1 MTTETLTNEMRA
13 LLALI
18 TNEWRPLPLAEIASI
33 TGCAA
38 VQGGNVLRHRLN
50 LWTPPGGADTE
61 PGRVYIHD
69 RFGMRLARCYRATNE
84 GTRYWWRRFP
94 AEASD
99 ADIVAEAMALS
110 HNAHLFG
117 SKPPKMRKQPARSLF
132 APTGDAPAPASAEVA
147 VTAPPVAPV
156 APVVVMDD
164 IAGQI
169 AKARAATEQAEAA
182 WLQCATELEQLE
194 AVRRARI
201 EALQAEIARLSSV

>member
-1 MTTETLTNEMRA
+1 MTTEPMTNEMRA

-50 LWTPPGGADTE
+50 LWTPPGGVDTE
-61 PGRVYIHD
+61 QGRIYIHD
-69 RFGMRLARCYRATNE
+69 RFGMRLARCYRTTSD

-94 AEASD
+94 DGVSD
-99 ADIVAEAMALS
+99 AEIVADAMNLTR
-110 HNAHLFG
+110 HAHLYG
-117 SKPPKMRKQPARSLF
+117 SKPPKMRKQPAPSLF
-132 APTGDAPAPASAEVA
+132 APAPASA
-147 VTAPPVAPV
+147 APPVAPAPAVV
-156 APVVVMDD
+156 ADD
-164 IAGQI
+164 IADQI
-169 AKARAATEQAEAA
+169 AKARAT
-182 WLQCATELEQLE
+182 LEQLE